1 MSNTD
6 ECQTWTSEVFNLKP
20 QNLYNNVF
28 WHNNIE
34 IYEFVKQKIGLAVL
48 YFCITKPVNF
58 KERLAWNSLWCRRV
72 IYVDSFWPQAN
83 KILSSGSFKV
93 LDTRMWVFLYFPHSE
108 TFTADIHTVLFFL
121 NEPRLQRMCKNL
133 KISQRLHLST
143 RHTSV
148 SKNII

>member
-6 ECQTWTSEVFNLKP
+6 ECQTWTSEVSNLKP

-48 YFCITKPVNF
+48 YFCVTKPVNF

-108 TFTADIHTVLFFL
+108 TFTADIHTVLNQGFR
-121 NEPRLQRMCKNL
+121 ECA
-133 KISQRLHLST
+133 KIQKYH
-143 RHTSV
+143 SV
-148 SKNII
+148 YICVHGTPALAKT